1 MELASTH
8 EYYRIAKDIHNEDC
22 EKCENYDLCGYKSG
36 HLIEIKRNEIVKKKE
51 AQKEQ
56 EENQSRIRDAQI
68 ERSIEIRNAKHIR
81 SLELSM
87 LREKEQKLKE
97 QKVQFKMKENIEK
110 VARNKEISNN
120 VRFSLGTRRS
130 FKPLSCNPYQKAEKK
145 QMVTPQEWVKQRD
158 LVNYQLSLDSINLPT
173 QPFPVGQMNQMN
185 PMNPMYQMNSMNPM
199 DHMNHM
205 NSMNHMNHMNHMNSM
220 NQWYHYQQMFHKFL
234 QETGSIKSTIPFLP
248 SSSDDADDETESD
261 SDLN

>member
-1 MELASTH
+1 M
-8 EYYRIAKDIHNEDC
+8 
-22 EKCENYDLCGYKSG
+22 
-36 HLIEIKRNEIVKKKE
+36 EIKNE
-51 AQKEQ
+51 
-56 EENQSRIRDAQI
+56 
-68 ERSIEIRNAKHIR
+68 KHIR

-97 QKVQFKMKENIEK
+97 QKEQFKMKDKMEK
-110 VARNKEISNN
+110 EERNKEISNN
-120 VRFSLGTRRS
+120 VRFNLGTRRS

-158 LVNYQLSLDSINLPT
+158 FVKYQLSLDSINLPT
-173 QPFPVGQMNQMN
+173 QPFHVGQMN

-199 DHMNHM
+199 NHM
-205 NSMNHMNHMNHMNSM
+205 NSMNQLNL

-234 QETGSIKSTIPFLP
+234 QESGSIKSTIPFLP